1 MTKKSKVLERKAFQD
16 KDADVENVGIMQGFI
31 DMLVSEEDEPEDEQ
45 DMAVALGRTPDNPEI
60 LMNTLSGEMRS
71 IDARREE
78 LADQV
83 GYAAAMETPDSVLAL
98 LQVKQ
103 EEGIGALP
111 QGMPQGMPPMMPPGN
126 PPMMPPA
133 SPPPGGIASLP
144 TDQGP
149 MPQPVR
155 MKKGGIVQNFKLG
168 GLSSSEIQN
177 LVGQSMKVPTIA
189 EGIPANVKM
198 LQDIGFG
205 LGDDYLNQQAYLG
218 AAGSF
223 FDFAEKGNTGDLI
236 KNLINVGTQR
246 GALKA
251 KDDLSLK
258 KAAIPLAQAQ
268 RQSALDYNT
277 KLEQFR
283 KEVALKNM
291 EMGSKP
297 FGAGDF
303 QNILANAD
311 LIERYGKNETNQE
324 ETLLVETALAE
335 ATQKKQYFEKD
346 PYDPEKLVP
355 RFYTPYNLSPTVKKA
370 IADRK
375 ELKESGVIVPGPT
388 EDPENQ
394 KNIENLNLDN
404 QVEAN
409 PIEEVSISETSLAPN
424 NQITLGSNNQIT
436 LASTGPQIPKGPTE
450 LSTEQKESLKI
461 ANAFD
466 LADVGTGFVPKIKQI
481 VADKGSI
488 LGTIF
493 ADELR
498 ESVNAETI
506 LESMKLRLAA
516 SMREGNKFYTSENDQ
531 ILKELIPAFQP
542 ALLKEPATMR
552 ARLVALDTTL
562 LQKIKQQ
569 ENIINDPKVEGKLK
583 RPAREQLNLLKTIR
597 TNLGVPPR
605 FRFIK
610 DENDKID
617 LRSSYN
623 RLKSIIENEK
633 PTLYSRKQKN
643 KDGKFELIEFYK
655 VITPNNKV
663 LEIELS
669 KLQKLDS
676 LFGK

>member
-1 MTKKSKVLERKAFQD
+1 MAKKSKVLEREAFNK
-16 KDADVENVGIMQGFI
+16 KDDTVENVGIMQGFL
-31 DMLVSEEDEPEDEQ
+31 DMLTQEDEVEDLDDQ
-45 DMAVALGRTPDNPEI
+45 DMAKVMGRTPDSPEI

-71 IDARREE
+71 VDARREE
-78 LADQV
+78 LADKV

-98 LQVKQ
+98 LQVK
-103 EEGIGALP
+103 EEAQGIGALP
-111 QGMPQGMPPMMPPGN
+111 QNMPPMMPPGS
-126 PPMMPPA
+126 PPMMPPTSTA
-133 SPPPGGIASLP
+133 PGGIASLP
-144 TDQGP
+144 TNQGP
-149 MPQPVR
+149 GPQPVR
-155 MKKGGIVQNFKLG
+155 MKKGGIVQNFKFG
-168 GLSSSEIQN
+168 GLSSSEIEN
-177 LVGQSMKVPTIA
+177 LVGQPMKVPTIA
-189 EGIPANVKM
+189 EGLPANVKM

-205 LGDDYLNQQAYLG
+205 LGDDYLNRQAYLG

-223 FDFAEKGNTGDLI
+223 FDFAQKGNTGDLI

-277 KLEQFR
+277 KLEEFR
-283 KEVALKNM
+283 RDVALKNM

-311 LIERYGKNETNQE
+311 LIERYGKDQTNQE

-346 PYDPEKLVP
+346 PYDPEKLIP

-375 ELKESGVIVPGPT
+375 KLKESGVIVPGPT
-388 EDPENQ
+388 EDLENQ
-394 KNIENLNLDN
+394 ENIEDLNLDN
-404 QVEAN
+404 QVKSS
-409 PIEEVSISETSLAPN
+409 PIGEVSINETSLAPN
-424 NQITLGSNNQIT
+424 NKIS
-436 LASTGPQIPKGPTE
+436 LASTGPQISKGPTE
-450 LSTEQKESLKI
+450 LSNEQKESLKI

-516 SMREGNKFYTSENDQ
+516 SMREGNKFYTSENEQ

-597 TNLGVPPR
+597 LNLGVPPR
-605 FRFIK
+605 FSFIK

-623 RLKSIIENEK
+623 RLKTIIENEK

-669 KLQKLDS
+669 KLQKLES